1 MENKKNKSLG
11 ISLYILTIFL
21 GAVIWGVLYAL
32 GLFAAIISLA
42 TAYVAVLVYDKF
54 CELNKKIYTITGV
67 LITIFNVI
75 AMFIAIPVA
84 TAIQAEVSL
93 ALAFQVMIQMMDQII
108 VDMAVDIMLC
118 IAFTILG
125 LIGFKKFYE
134 DKKVARE
141 QRKQANE
148 TIETI
153 VDAPAIQTETSAN
166 DVQGETTVNAE
177 PNDNALN
184 EEQSGESVQSEEP
197 ENNEEVQSSIQEDFI
212 KTEKTDDLPAETDNT
227 DNK

>member
-1 MENKKNKSLG
+1 MENNKNKALG
-11 ISLYILTIFL
+11 ISLYILTIVL
-21 GAVIWGVLYAL
+21 GAVLWGVLYAL
-32 GLFAAIISLA
+32 GWFAAIVSLA

-67 LITIFNVI
+67 LITVFNII

-93 ALAFQVMIQMMDQII
+93 ALAFQVMIQLLDQII
-108 VDMAVDIMLC
+108 VDMAVDVLLC

-134 DKKVARE
+134 DKKAERE

-177 PNDNALN
+177 PNDNALS
-184 EEQSGESVQSEEP
+184 EEQSEEP

>member
-1 MENKKNKSLG
+1 MENKKNKALG

-32 GLFAAIISLA
+32 GWFAAIVSLA

-67 LITIFNVI
+67 LITVFNII

-84 TAIQAEVSL
+84 TAIKAEVSL
-93 ALAFQVMIQMMDQII
+93 ALAFQVMIQIFDQII

-125 LIGFKKFYE
+125 LVGFKKFYE
-134 DKKVARE
+134 DKKAERE
-141 QRKQANE
+141 QKKQA
-148 TIETI
+148 IETVETV
-153 VDAPAIQTETSAN
+153 VDAPAIQTETFAN
-166 DVQGETTVNAE
+166 DIQSEITANAESSDEISNEQGEE
-177 PNDNALN
+177 L
-184 EEQSGESVQSEEP
+184 EIK
-197 ENNEEVQSSIQEDFI
+197 EEVQFSIQEDFI
-212 KTEKTDDLPAETDNT
+212 KTEKTDDLPAEIDAQDGSDN
-227 DNK
+227 